1 MHRDRASTI
10 AFGGAAPGGSE
21 YRTSGWNMAGENT
34 EPETRS
40 TDDAILQQ
48 QYLRALSSFEG
59 IVLSQI
65 DVKNKLGDR
74 LNYSIRAG
82 LIILFVIAFSILVLL
97 LTLSSQITRISSVVG
112 AMNTHFS
119 AVSLRMDEISRNF
132 GSMEAQ
138 VAQLRSIQGNTAVLQ
153 DRIGAIGDSTGSI
166 EQSIGSVGLQ
176 MEGTRTNVEN
186 IAITMQAMNQE
197 VQAMSAEM
205 HRMAKPA
212 RTLNRMFPFP

>member
-1 MHRDRASTI
+1 MVGEPNEPRA
-10 AFGGAAPGGSE
+10 
-21 YRTSGWNMAGENT
+21 NT
-34 EPETRS
+34 A
-40 TDDAILQQ
+40 DDAILQQ

-97 LTLSSQITRISSVVG
+97 LTLSSQINRISSVVG
-112 AMNTHFS
+112 SMNTHFS
-119 AVSLRMDEISRNF
+119 AVSLRMDEITERL
-132 GSMEAQ
+132 GTMELQ
-138 VAQLRSIQGNTAVLQ
+138 VAQLKAIEQYTAAMHSE
-153 DRIGAIGDSTGSI
+153 ISGITDSTGVI
-166 EQSIGSVGLQ
+166 GGNVASIGQHMTGS
-176 MEGTRTNVEN
+176 RINVES
-186 IAITMQAMNQE
+186 IAVTMNAMNHE

-212 RTLNRMFPFP
+212 RTLNKMFPFP

>member
-1 MHRDRASTI
+1 MVDEHPDT
-10 AFGGAAPGGSE
+10 
-21 YRTSGWNMAGENT
+21 RTS
-34 EPETRS
+34 S
-40 TDDAILQQ
+40 DDAILQQ

-82 LIILFVIAFSILVLL
+82 LIILSVIAFSILVLL
-97 LTLSSQITRISSVVG
+97 LTLSSQINRISNVVG

-119 AVSLRMDEISRNF
+119 AVSLRMDEITIHMT
-132 GSMEAQ
+132 SMEAQ
-138 VAQLRSIQGNTAVLQ
+138 VAQLHRIESDTANMRNEITGIV
-153 DRIGAIGDSTGSI
+153 DITGDIGQNVDS
-166 EQSIGSVGLQ
+166 VDVN
-176 MEGTRTNVEN
+176 MNGTRVNVES
-186 IAITMQAMNQE
+186 IAVTINAMNAE

-212 RTLNRMFPFP
+212 RTLNKMFPFP

>member
-1 MHRDRASTI
+1 
-10 AFGGAAPGGSE
+10 
-21 YRTSGWNMAGENT
+21 MADEPNGPRNT
-34 EPETRS
+34 
-40 TDDAILQQ
+40 TDDTILQQ

-74 LNYSIRAG
+74 LNNSIRAG
-82 LIILFVIAFSILVLL
+82 LVILGVIAFSILVLL
-97 LTLSSQITRISSVVG
+97 LTLSSQINRISNVVG

-119 AVSLRMDEISRNF
+119 AVSLRMDEISKHL

-138 VAQLRSIQGNTAVLQ
+138 VAQLQVIQGFTSTMQ
-153 DRIGAIGDSTGSI
+153 DEIVGIGDSTGAI
-166 EQSIGSVGLQ
+166 EGSVASVDQHMAGTLVNVESIGV
-176 MEGTRTNVEN
+176 TIN
-186 IAITMQAMNQE
+186 AMNHE

-212 RTLNRMFPFP
+212 RTLNKMFPFP

>member
-1 MHRDRASTI
+1 MVGEPSEPRAN
-10 AFGGAAPGGSE
+10 
-21 YRTSGWNMAGENT
+21 TS
-34 EPETRS
+34 
-40 TDDAILQQ
+40 DDAVLQQ

-97 LTLSSQITRISSVVG
+97 LTLSSQINRISSVVG
-112 AMNTHFS
+112 SMNTHFS
-119 AVSLRMDEISRNF
+119 AVSLRMDEITQPL
-132 GSMEAQ
+132 GSMERQ
-138 VAQLRSIQGNTAVLQ
+138 VAQLKPIEDNTGTMKSEIEGISESTAAIQDSVTSVNEQMGATRMSVESVAV
-153 DRIGAIGDSTGSI
+153 
-166 EQSIGSVGLQ
+166 
-176 MEGTRTNVEN
+176 
-186 IAITMQAMNQE
+186 TMNAMNQE

-205 HRMAKPA
+205 IRMAKPA

>member
-1 MHRDRASTI
+1 MV
-10 AFGGAAPGGSE
+10 
-21 YRTSGWNMAGENT
+21 GENT
-34 EPETRS
+34 ETETR
-40 TDDAILQQ
+40 TDDAVLQQ

-97 LTLSSQITRISSVVG
+97 LTLSSQINRISNVVG

-119 AVSLRMDEISRNF
+119 AVSLRMDEISDKF

-138 VAQLRSIQGNTAVLQ
+138 VAKLRSIEDNTAVMQ
-153 DRIGAIGDSTGSI
+153 TEIAAIGASTGSI
-166 EQSIGSVGLQ
+166 EESIGSVGVQ
-176 MEGTRTNVEN
+176 MTGTRLHVEN
-186 IAITMQAMNQE
+186 IAVTMHAMNQE

-212 RTLNRMFPFP
+212 RTLNKMFPFP

>member
-1 MHRDRASTI
+1 MADEIKET
-10 AFGGAAPGGSE
+10 GAGAE
-21 YRTSGWNMAGENT
+21 
-34 EPETRS
+34 
-40 TDDAILQQ
+40 DAVLQQ

-97 LTLSSQITRISSVVG
+97 LTLSSQINRISNVVG

-119 AVSLRMDEISRNF
+119 AVSLRMDEISDHL
-132 GSMEAQ
+132 GSMEVQ
-138 VAQLRSIQGNTAVLQ
+138 VANLKTIEENTAVMQ
-153 DRIGAIGDSTGSI
+153 GEIAGIGDSTGMI
-166 EQSIGSVGLQ
+166 EGSVTTIGQ
-176 MEGTRTNVEN
+176 HMTGTRANVES
-186 IAITMQAMNQE
+186 IALTMNAMNHE

-212 RTLNRMFPFP
+212 RALNKMFPFP

>member
-1 MHRDRASTI
+1 MADET
-10 AFGGAAPGGSE
+10 PE
-21 YRTSGWNMAGENT
+21 MRTSA
-34 EPETRS
+34 
-40 TDDAILQQ
+40 DDAILQQ

-82 LIILFVIAFSILVLL
+82 LIILSVIAFSILVLL
-97 LTLSSQITRISSVVG
+97 LTLSSQINRISNVVG

-119 AVSLRMDEISRNF
+119 AVSLRMDEITAHL
-132 GSMEAQ
+132 GSMEVQ
-138 VAQLRSIQGNTAVLQ
+138 VAQLHQIESETANMRNEIVNIV
-153 DRIGAIGDSTGSI
+153 DITGDIGQNVDS
-166 EQSIGSVGLQ
+166 VDVN
-176 MEGTRTNVEN
+176 MDGTRVNVES
-186 IAITMQAMNQE
+186 IAVTMNAMNAE

-212 RTLNRMFPFP
+212 RTLNKIFPFP

>member
-1 MHRDRASTI
+1 MADEPLDPRAS
-10 AFGGAAPGGSE
+10 A
-21 YRTSGWNMAGENT
+21 
-34 EPETRS
+34 
-40 TDDAILQQ
+40 DDTILQQ

-82 LIILFVIAFSILVLL
+82 LIILSVIAFSILILL
-97 LTLSSQITRISSVVG
+97 LTLSSQITRISHVVG
-112 AMNTHFS
+112 AMKTHFS
-119 AVSLRMDEISRNF
+119 AISLRMDEITKDL
-132 GSMEAQ
+132 GSMEIQ
-138 VAQLRSIQGNTAVLQ
+138 VAQLGPMAGITASMR
-153 DRIGAIGDSTGSI
+153 DEIAAISASTGDI
-166 EQSIGSVGLQ
+166 ENSMLSIGQQ
-176 MEGTRTNVEN
+176 MAGTRTNVEG
-186 IAITMQAMNQE
+186 IAVTMNAMNGE

>member
-1 MHRDRASTI
+1 
-10 AFGGAAPGGSE
+10 
-21 YRTSGWNMAGENT
+21 MAGEST
-34 EPETRS
+34 EPETR
-40 TDDAILQQ
+40 TDDAVLQQ

-97 LTLSSQITRISSVVG
+97 LTLSSQINRISNVVA

-119 AVSLRMDEISRNF
+119 AVSLRMDEISDKF

-138 VAQLRSIQGNTAVLQ
+138 VAQLRSIQDNTAVMQ
-153 DRIGAIGDSTGSI
+153 TEIAAIGSSTGSI
-166 EQSIGSVGLQ
+166 EESIASVGMQ
-176 MEGTRTNVEN
+176 MTGTRLNVEN
-186 IAITMQAMNQE
+186 IAVTMHAMNQE
-197 VQAMSAEM
+197 VQAMSIEM

-212 RTLNRMFPFP
+212 RTLNKMFPFP

>member
-1 MHRDRASTI
+1 MGASDGEHGGTMVGEPSEPRAN
-10 AFGGAAPGGSE
+10 
-21 YRTSGWNMAGENT
+21 TS
-34 EPETRS
+34 
-40 TDDAILQQ
+40 DDAVLQQ

-97 LTLSSQITRISSVVG
+97 LTLSSQINRISSVVG
-112 AMNTHFS
+112 SMNTHFS
-119 AVSLRMDEISRNF
+119 AVSLRMDEITQHL
-132 GSMEAQ
+132 GSMERQ
-138 VAQLRSIQGNTAVLQ
+138 VAQLKPIEDNTGTMREEIEGISESTAAIQDSVTSVNEQMGATRMSVESVAV
-153 DRIGAIGDSTGSI
+153 
-166 EQSIGSVGLQ
+166 
-176 MEGTRTNVEN
+176 
-186 IAITMQAMNQE
+186 TMNAMNQE

-205 HRMAKPA
+205 IRMAKPA

>member
-1 MHRDRASTI
+1 
-10 AFGGAAPGGSE
+10 
-21 YRTSGWNMAGENT
+21 MAE
-34 EPETRS
+34 EFPETRTS
-40 TDDAILQQ
+40 ADDAILQQ

-82 LIILFVIAFSILVLL
+82 LIILSVIAFSILVLL
-97 LTLSSQITRISSVVG
+97 LTLSSQINRITSVVG

-119 AVSLRMDEISRNF
+119 AVSLRMDEITAYL
-132 GSMEAQ
+132 GSMETEM
-138 VAQLRSIQGNTAVLQ
+138 AQLRQ
-153 DRIGAIGDSTGSI
+153 I
-166 EQSIGSVGLQ
+166 ELDMGSVRGNISGIVDITGDITYSVGNVDLH
-176 MEGTRTNVEN
+176 MGGTRVNVES
-186 IAITMQAMNQE
+186 IAATMSAMNTE
-197 VQAMSAEM
+197 VQVMSAEM